1 MTVAHAMIWLSGMPN
16 MMNFDI
22 TLGRSMTPVVF
33 DVVFQ
38 SVEKVS
44 GHSPCLVAFSTES
57 QSK

>member
-1 MTVAHAMIWLSGMPN
+1 MIWLSGMPN
-16 MMNFDI
+16 MMNFDM
-22 TLGRSMTPVVF
+22 TLGRSTTPLVF

-44 GHSPCLVAFSTES
+44 GHKPCRVAFSTVS